1 MSGGGGAFFSAA
13 GASFSSTAGASLAL
27 EAFFLPPPSF
37 ATSSALR
44 APAGTKGAST
54 VGPKEDTGGRRSG
67 NWLSPAK
74 TGTKAEKPPQ

>member
-54 VGPKEDTGGRRSG
+54 VGPKEDTGGRRRE
-67 NWLSPAK
+67 LAEHPAK